1 MKGIRI
7 IVKEYFGLDKRK
19 LGLFFVM
26 ALLLNSSMAQ
36 SLEDYLVEAGE
47 NNPGLK
53 AKYAFYMSSLEKVPQ
68 LGQLP
73 NPELSFGFFL
83 KDMATLMGDQ
93 KMNVSLMQRFPWFGT
108 FQSQKDE
115 ASLLAQ
121 ANYLEFE
128 RAKYDLYNQV
138 KQSYYQVYL
147 WSHHR
152 MIAEENL
159 ELLET
164 MERLALNRFKG
175 GVPGV
180 KDKMTDVLRIQ
191 SRSKEVATLIEGYED
206 ELELEQVKFNQLLNR
221 PIDQKVNFDYSK
233 LEQELMWQR
242 EVIMDSVRNRNPEL
256 IKLDVM
262 GDAYQKK
269 SEVANKA
276 GLPSIGIGVDYMINS
291 PRSPMGE
298 IGSGRGYVPGGMG
311 HNMVMPMVSL
321 SLPIYRKKYKAA
333 RREAE
338 RLRELSYYQK
348 EQVYNSLELQMEQGL
363 KQIRDAERN
372 LKLYQDQTA
381 LLQRSFDLM
390 LAEYSSGDG
399 NFEELLT
406 VQQELLD
413 FEMKISEAIVNKQ
426 KAIAQLES
434 LMAKSN

>member
-1 MKGIRI
+1 MKGFRI
-7 IVKEYFGLDKRK
+7 MIKEYFGLNKHI
-19 LGLFFVM
+19 LGLCLSMV
-26 ALLLNSSMAQ
+26 LLVNFSMAQ

-93 KMNVSLMQRFPWFGT
+93 KMNISLKQRFPWFGT

-128 RAKYDLYNQV
+128 KAKYELYNQV
-138 KQSYYQVYL
+138 KQSYYQLYM
-147 WSHHR
+147 WRHHR

-159 ELLET
+159 KLLET

-175 GVPGV
+175 GIPGV
-180 KDKMTDVLRIQ
+180 KGKMTDVLRIQ
-191 SRSKEVATLIEGYED
+191 SKSKEVETLIEGYED

-221 PIDQKVNFDYSK
+221 PIDQKVDFDYSK
-233 LEQELMWQR
+233 LDQELILHR

-262 GDAYQKK
+262 GDAYKK
-269 SEVANKA
+269 RSEVANKA
-276 GLPSIGIGVDYMINS
+276 GLPSIGLGVDYMINS
-291 PRSPMGE
+291 QRSPMGE
-298 IGSGRGYVPGGMG
+298 IGSGMGYIPGGMG

-333 RREAE
+333 TREAE

-348 EQVYNSLELQMEQGL
+348 EQVLNSLELQMEQGF

-372 LKLYQDQTA
+372 LKLYEDQTA

-390 LAEYSSGDG
+390 LAEYSSGQG

-406 VQQELLD
+406 VQQELLV

-434 LMAKSN
+434 LMAKSL

>member
-1 MKGIRI
+1 MRGYRI
-7 IVKEYFGLDKRK
+7 MIKEYLGLNKCM
-19 LGLFFVM
+19 LGLFLSMV
-26 ALLLNSSMAQ
+26 LLINASMAQ

-73 NPELSFGFFL
+73 DPELSFGFFL

-93 KMNVSLMQRFPWFGT
+93 QLNVSIKQRFPWFGT

-128 RAKYDLYNQV
+128 KAKDELYNQV
-138 KQSYYQVYL
+138 KQSYYQLYL

-159 ELLET
+159 ELLEA

-175 GVPGV
+175 GIPGV
-180 KDKMTDVLRIQ
+180 KGKMTDVLRIQ
-191 SRSKEVATLIEGYED
+191 SKSKEVAALIEEYE
-206 ELELEQVKFNQLLNR
+206 EEMELEQVKFNQLLNR
-221 PIDQKVNFDYSK
+221 PIDQKVNVDYSV
-233 LEQELMWQR
+233 LEQEMIWQR
-242 EVIMDSVRNRNPEL
+242 QVIMDSIRTQNPDI

-262 GDAYQKK
+262 GEAYQKR

-276 GLPSIGIGVDYMINS
+276 GLPSIGIGLDYMVNS

-298 IGSGRGYVPGGMG
+298 IGNGMGYIPGGMG

-333 RREAE
+333 IREAE
-338 RLRELSYYQK
+338 RLRELSIYQK
-348 EQVYNSLELQMEQGL
+348 EQVLNSLEFQMEQGF
-363 KQIRDAERN
+363 KQIKDAERN
-372 LKLYQDQTA
+372 LKLYQDQAA
-381 LLQRSFDLM
+381 LLQRSFDLI
-390 LAEYSSGDG
+390 LAEYSSGEGD
-399 NFEELLT
+399 FEELLN

-426 KAIAQLES
+426 KAIAQLER
-434 LMAKSN
+434 LMAKSL